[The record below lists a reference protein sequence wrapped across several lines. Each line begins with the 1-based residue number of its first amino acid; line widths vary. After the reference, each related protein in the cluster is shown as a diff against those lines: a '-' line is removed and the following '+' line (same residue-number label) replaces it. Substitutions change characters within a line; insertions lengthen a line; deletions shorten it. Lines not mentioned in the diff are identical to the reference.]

1 MKEIKKVLFTFAA
14 YDYTGIEKYLEKQAS
29 EGWMLKRFTGVFMEF
44 SKVEPK
50 KLRFS
55 VTYFS
60 KATGFEPKPSKE
72 QEHYMDLC
80 EYTGWK
86 FVTSCDQMQIFCTED
101 EYATPLETDPIM
113 KVNNIHKSIKKIFVV
128 PYIGLIMITMW
139 NVVSVFSGLIF
150 DTIEMLSNN
159 YIILS
164 GFCSI
169 VALLL
174 IIVEFIAYFRWK
186 SKALKSA
193 EDGIFVESS
202 GKTNFQYWVA
212 AITCIGGIFMIASIG
227 EKILFC
233 MGLGIVFIII
243 LIVVGRIYLISFF
256 KKLGLSKTANR
267 ILSTMI
273 FMTLVII
280 IAVVTGIV
288 TFKVGISMR
297 SKPAYTYEYEDTTY
311 EVYHDEIPFRIEDF
325 MNARNDEYST
335 RCTTKSSL
343 LIEYIEASQDTRYD
357 VELDEGIE
365 YTIVKVKASFVY
377 DMVKNSLYKEIEEY
391 CEEFADWRKIVKVD
405 ENQWNTNEVY
415 EVYGEGWSRN
425 HYLLMFDEIIVEV
438 KFDLENELTDQQKS
452 IIGEKLQNLN

>member
-113 KVNNIHKSIKKIFVV
+113 KVNNIHKSIKKIFIL
-128 PYIGLIMITMW
+128 PYIVLLAVVLI
-139 NVVSVFSGLIF
+139 NVLMAFSGLFF
-150 DTIEMLSNN
+150 DTIEVLANN
-159 YIILS
+159 FVVLS
-164 GFCSI
+164 GICNT

-174 IIVEFIAYFRWK
+174 IIVEFIAYFKWK
-186 SKALKSA
+186 KKALKSA

-202 GKTNFQYWVA
+202 GKTNFQYLVNVIVCVGA
-212 AITCIGGIFMIASIG
+212 VFMIGQIGGIIP
-227 EKILFC
+227 LC
-233 MGLGIVFIII
+233 LGIGIAIGAWA
-243 LIVVGRIYLISFF
+243 IVIGRIYLIGLF
-256 KKLGLSKTANR
+256 KRLGLSKNANR
-267 ILSTMI
+267 ILST
-273 FMTLVII
+273 LVFAII
-280 IAVVTGIV
+280 IIVMFVAEGIV
-288 TFKVGISMR
+288 LFKVGISMR
-297 SKPAYTYEYEDTTY
+297 SQPAYTYKYEDTTY

-325 MNARNDEYST
+325 MDARNDEYST
-335 RCTTKSSL
+335 RCTTKSSIF
-343 LIEYIEASQDTRYD
+343 IEYIEASQDTRYD

-365 YTIVKVKASFVY
+365 YTIVKVKAPFVY
-377 DMVKNSLYKEIEEY
+377 DMVKNSMYKEIEEY
-391 CEEFADWRKIVKVD
+391 CEELADWRKIVKVD
-405 ENQWNTNEVY
+405 ENQWNANEVY
-415 EVYGEGWSRN
+415 EVYGGEWSRN
-425 HYLLMFDEIIVEV
+425 HYLIMFDEVIVEIQ
-438 KFDLENELTDQQKS
+438 FSLDLELTDEQKS
-452 IIGEKLQNLN
+452 IIGEKLKNLK